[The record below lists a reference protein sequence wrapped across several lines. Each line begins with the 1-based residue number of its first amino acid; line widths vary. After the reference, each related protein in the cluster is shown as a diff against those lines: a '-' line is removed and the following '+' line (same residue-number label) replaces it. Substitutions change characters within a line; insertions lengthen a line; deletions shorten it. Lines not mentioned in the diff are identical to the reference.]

1 MSDSLHLLN
10 VSSPVEKNLGVLVDE
25 KLDMSHQCALAVQK
39 ANRILGCIKSSVASR
54 TREGILPLC
63 SGATPPGVLCPA
75 LEPSAQERHGPVG
88 AGPEEACCRWPCFG
102 RRVGLDDPQRSLPTP
117 TILWFCER
125 WSEGW
130 STSPMRTGW
139 ESWGCSAWRREGTRE
154 TLQQPSST
162 WGGPTGKMGTI
173 FLARPVVIGQGVMAL
188 N

>member
-10 VSSPVEKNLGVLVDE
+10 ESSPVEKNLGVLVDE

-88 AGPEEACCRWPCFG
+88 AGPEEACCR
-102 RRVGLDDPQRSLPTP
+102 
-117 TILWFCER
+117 
-125 WSEGW
+125 
-130 STSPMRTGW
+130 
-139 ESWGCSAWRREGTRE
+139 
-154 TLQQPSST
+154 
-162 WGGPTGKMGTI
+162 
-173 FLARPVVIGQGVMAL
+173 
-188 N
+188 